1 MRYIPNSPADR
12 AAMLAAIGVTT
23 IEDLFRGIPDE
34 LRLKSQL
41 DLPAAMSEPELL
53 EYFASAA
60 ANNQTDRLSF
70 LGAGIYSHYV
80 PLIIDAL
87 ISRSEFFT
95 AYTPYQAEI
104 AQGTLQAIFEFQTYM
119 AQLTGMDIANAS
131 LYDGST
137 ALAEGILMA
146 HRITRRSRFIVARS
160 VHPEYRAVVETYTS
174 RLGLEIES
182 VDFLENGRID
192 MEMLESGLTPDTAG
206 VIVQSPNF
214 FGTIEALDAVA
225 ALAHSKG
232 ALAIVNVAEAMSLG
246 LLRPPGDAPS
256 EEGRADIVVGEAQSL
271 GVPMSFGGPHVGF
284 VATRHRFLRQIPGR
298 LVGMGHD
305 GSGKRGFVLTLAT
318 REQHI
323 RREKAT
329 SNICTNQSLC
339 ALMTTIYLS
348 TVGPKGLRDIA
359 IQNIEKTAYA
369 TDRIESD
376 TKHSVRFPGP
386 RFNEFVIK
394 LDGGSVDAI
403 DRLSQQD
410 IVAGLPMGRF
420 FPELDD
426 SLLVSITE
434 VHKKSDID
442 RLIEGLE

>member
-1 MRYIPNSPADR
+1 MRYIPNSPTDR
-12 AAMLAAIGVTT
+12 REMLAAIGVST
-23 IEDLFRGIPDE
+23 IEDLFVGIPEE
-34 LRLKSQL
+34 LRLKGPLQV
-41 DLPAAMSEPELL
+41 PAAMSEPELL
-53 EYFASAA
+53 EYFESTASD
-60 ANNQTDRLSF
+60 NQTHGLSF
-70 LGAGIYSHYV
+70 LGAGVYSHHV
-80 PLIIDAL
+80 PLIIDSL

-146 HRITRRSRFIVARS
+146 RRITRRNRFLMAGS
-160 VHPEYRAVVETYTS
+160 VHPEYREVVETYTS
-174 RLGLEIES
+174 RLGLEIET
-182 VDFLENGRID
+182 VDFGEDGRVD
-192 MEMLESGLTPDTAG
+192 MKLLESRLSAETAG

-214 FGTIEALDAVA
+214 FGTIEALEEVA
-225 ALAHSKG
+225 TLAHSKG
-232 ALAIVNVAEAMSLG
+232 ALAIVNIAEAMSLG
-246 LLRPPGDAPS
+246 LLRPPGTATA

-284 VATRHRFLRQIPGR
+284 VAAREKYLRQIPGR

-305 GSGKRGFVLTLAT
+305 SDGKRAFVLTLAT

-348 TVGPKGLRDIA
+348 TVGPVGLRDIA
-359 IQNIEKTAYA
+359 TENVQKAAYA
-369 TDRIESD
+369 AGRIARE
-376 TKHSVRFPGP
+376 TNHSIRFPGS
-386 RFNEFVIK
+386 RFNEFVVRLEGAAGDIFE
-394 LDGGSVDAI
+394 
-403 DRLSQQD
+403 RLSGAG
-410 IVAGLPMGRF
+410 IVAGLPLGRF
-420 FPELDD
+420 YPELDD
-426 SLLVSITE
+426 SLLVTVTE
-434 VHKKSDID
+434 VHKLADID
-442 RLIEGLE
+442 QLIEGLA